1 MRLANSR
8 KVVYAALAGN
18 LLVAATKFAAALFTG
33 SPSMLSEGVHSL
45 VDAGNEALLLYG
57 YYRSGLR
64 PDRAHPLGYGR
75 ELYFWSF
82 VVALLLFALGAGISV
97 YEGITHI
104 AAPNRIENVHVT
116 YIVLALS
123 FLFEGASWWIA
134 LQTFR
139 ASKAPMSYWEAIKKS
154 KDPPSFMVLLEDTA
168 ALIGL
173 SIASVGI
180 YLSDRLQRPELDG
193 VASILIGLV
202 LAATAAFLAR
212 ESKEL
217 LIGESAHGP
226 INASIRAIAQR
237 EPCVQGVNGV
247 LTVHLAPD
255 QIVAV
260 LSLEFADEL
269 RTPEIER
276 CVEVLEKQIRCEHP
290 EIVSLF
296 VKPQTRRRFETARD
310 VRFG

>member
-97 YEGITHI
+97 YEGIIHI
-104 AAPNRIENVHVT
+104 TAPSRIENVYVS

-123 FLFEGASWWIA
+123 LLFEGASWWIA

-139 ASKAPMSYWEAIKKS
+139 AAKGPMPYWEAIRTS

-168 ALIGL
+168 ALIGIL
-173 SIASVGI
+173 IAALGI
-180 YLSDRLQRPELDG
+180 YLSDRLQRFEIDG
-193 VASILIGLV
+193 IASILIGMV
-202 LAATAAFLAR
+202 LAATASVLAR

-217 LIGESAHGP
+217 LIGEPAHGA
-226 INASIRAIAQR
+226 IDASLRAIAER

-255 QIVAV
+255 QIVAI
-260 LSLEFADEL
+260 LSLEFCDEL

-276 CVEVLEKQIRCEHP
+276 CVEVLEKHIRDHHP
-290 EIVSLF
+290 EVLSLF
-296 VKPQTRRRFETARD
+296 VKPQTRGRFETT
-310 VRFG
+310 RFGS